1 MPVKQAITIKSQGD
15 RINILLDE
23 SADFDTLTATL
34 RKKMFDARQFFEGAV
49 MNIAFQGR
57 ELAEIEKIQLMNVIA
72 TETTMKATLVP
83 DEGER
88 KGSFIPRLIQRVKT
102 QKEPTVTKEEP
113 KPAPVVPPTMGYD
126 EWNTAYYQG
135 GLRSGQTI
143 KYDGS
148 VVILGDANPGS
159 EVIATGNVIVLG
171 SLKGMAHAGCG
182 GDTSCFVSAQVL
194 LPTQLRIANLITYI
208 PTPEKGK
215 KELPKASIA
224 YVVDGQVFVGPL

>member
-1 MPVKQAITIKSQGD
+1 MPAKQVITIKSQGD

-23 SADFDTLTATL
+23 NADFDTLTATL
-34 RKKMFDARQFFEGAV
+34 RKKMSDARQFFEGAV

-57 ELAEIEKIQLMNVIA
+57 ELVEIEKIQLMNVIT

-83 DEGER
+83 NEEER
-88 KGSFIPRLIQRVKT
+88 QSFFIPRLIKRA
-102 QKEPTVTKEEP
+102 KEPKEPPVIKEEP
-113 KPAPVVPPTMGYD
+113 KTVPMSPPTMGYD

-143 KYDGS
+143 KFDGS

-171 SLKGMAHAGCG
+171 SLKGMAHAGCN

-194 LPTQLRIANLITYI
+194 QPTQLRIANLITYI
-208 PTPEKGK
+208 PVPEKGK